1 MIGLALP
8 ASAQEIT
15 RIRGTIERI
24 EGPVYVIK
32 SRDGTE
38 LKLTLTDNP
47 LYVAI
52 APSTMADIKPG
63 MFVGSAGMMQPDGT
77 QKAIEVHIFPESM
90 RGTGEGH
97 YDWDLKPA
105 SKMTNGN
112 VEQSVAGVD
121 GPVLSVKYKDGEKKL
136 VVTPET
142 VVVTYVPGNKDEVKP
157 GTKVFV
163 SREKTAGRDLP
174 GPAHHLWQE
183 RRRAGI
189 LDPAMPAAVDSPNNE
204 NKLQPEK
211 KMRSIV
217 SMLLA
222 ACAIAAVDSPALAQP
237 APAPA
242 TPPAQPPSGGTPDAI
257 PFDIPYGVS
266 IGLERA
272 KQVMAAAETEAKKRN
287 WKMNIAV
294 VDTNG
299 ELVHF

>member
-1 MIGLALP
+1 MSGMITRILAALSLALICLAQP

-15 RIRGTIERI
+15 RIRGTIDRI

-47 LYVAI
+47 LFVAI
-52 APSTMADIKPG
+52 APATMADIKPG
-63 MFVGSAGMMQPDGT
+63 MFVGSAGITQPDGT

-136 VVTPET
+136 MVTPET

-163 SREKTAGRDLP
+163 AAKKQADGTFQAPRITYGRNGA
-174 GPAHHLWQE
+174 GPA
-183 RRRAGI
+183 
-189 LDPAMPAAVDSPNNE
+189 
-204 NKLQPEK
+204 
-211 KMRSIV
+211 
-217 SMLLA
+217 
-222 ACAIAAVDSPALAQP
+222 
-237 APAPA
+237 
-242 TPPAQPPSGGTPDAI
+242 
-257 PFDIPYGVS
+257 F
-266 IGLERA
+266 
-272 KQVMAAAETEAKKRN
+272 
-287 WKMNIAV
+287 
-294 VDTNG
+294 
-299 ELVHF
+299 

>member
-1 MIGLALP
+1 MSGKIQRVLLAAASFALVCTALP
-8 ASAQEIT
+8 ASAQEIV

-24 EGPVYVIK
+24 DGPAYVIK

-97 YDWDLKPA
+97 YDWDLKPE

-112 VEQSVAGVD
+112 VDQSVSGVD

-142 VVVTYVPGNKDEVKP
+142 VVVTYVTGNKDEVKP

-163 SREKTAGRDLP
+163 AAKKQPDGTFQAPRITYGRNGA
-174 GPAHHLWQE
+174 GPA
-183 RRRAGI
+183 
-189 LDPAMPAAVDSPNNE
+189 
-204 NKLQPEK
+204 
-211 KMRSIV
+211 
-217 SMLLA
+217 
-222 ACAIAAVDSPALAQP
+222 
-237 APAPA
+237 
-242 TPPAQPPSGGTPDAI
+242 
-257 PFDIPYGVS
+257 F
-266 IGLERA
+266 
-272 KQVMAAAETEAKKRN
+272 
-287 WKMNIAV
+287 
-294 VDTNG
+294 
-299 ELVHF
+299 